1 MLISTRA
8 RTAPAGVSG

>member
-8 RTAPAGVSG
+8 MRRTP